1 MLNLSYII
9 KDLLFFPLRAELKR
23 TKLKKYLKEICES
36 ERRAHLRNQGYLKK
50 FECVQTYIEHLT
62 TNSEKLQ
69 KLKVASCFLQCVL
82 KIFPRS
88 VAATFSCLNRVI
100 CYCVNLS
107 NSKVPFRSQFPLWV
121 LFFFFLFFCL
131 FWSGLL
137 SSGQESIRDGDHWGV
152 LPGSSPS
159 CSWPRGIVP
168 AVHGFLLFWRL
179 SSF

>member
-1 MLNLSYII
+1 MLNFSYII

-121 LFFFFLFFCL
+121 LFFFFFLFFVS
-131 FWSGLL
+131 FGLGCSL
-137 SSGQESIRDGDHWGV
+137 QVKSPLGMGTTEECSLGV
-152 LPGSSPS
+152 HLHA
-159 CSWPRGIVP
+159 RGPV
-168 AVHGFLLFWRL
+168 V
-179 SSF
+179 